1 MIKIDL
7 DSVWLPEKEKVKVE
21 GMIEIKG
28 NKRNLEAEVYGIIT
42 SLEEQC
48 PDVYDR
54 VIERRILEISE
65 GGD

>member
-7 DSVWLPEKEKVKVE
+7 DSVWLPDMEKVKVE
-21 GMIEIKG
+21 GIIEIKG
-28 NKRNLEAEVYGIIT
+28 DKRNLEAEIYGVIT

-54 VIERRILEISE
+54 VIERRVLEIAE